1 MKSIKEENTEL
12 KEVLSDVQID
22 LEQKTEV
29 NREDWIQE

>member
-29 NREDWIQE
+29 NRED